1 MKTFSM
7 SPSDTERFE
16 EVACP
21 LCDSQQAAIRYEV
34 PDARFVRC
42 LACGHTYQNPRPVF
56 DDLRRRYAD
65 TYFDYEIE
73 NEQAFFRLMLQ
84 GLGDIGFSRIE
95 SSLNGNKRFLDVGC
109 ATGMLLEH
117 MRDRGWQV
125 QGVEICAPAA
135 RFGVTERRVQIEVA
149 TLEESKLTASA
160 FDVVHL
166 SHLIEHVPDPR
177 GFLEE
182 AARVT
187 KPGGYLVLVTPD
199 LSGFQSR
206 MFGRRWRS
214 AIADHLH
221 LFSYAV
227 LRQLVRETGFEIVRK
242 RSWGGLAAGAAPAWL
257 KRPADRWAKRLNV
270 GDVMILLAR
279 RLDRS

>member
-7 SPSDTERFE
+7 APTESERFE

-21 LCDSQQAAIRYEV
+21 LCDTEGPV
-34 PDARFVRC
+34 VHFELGEARFVRC
-42 LACGHTYQNPRPVF
+42 SRCGHVYQSPRPVF
-56 DDLRRRYAD
+56 EDLRERYQD
-65 TYFDYEIE
+65 SYFDYEIE
-73 NEQAFFRLMLQ
+73 NEQTFFRLMLQ
-84 GLGDIGFSRIE
+84 GLGDIRFQRIE
-95 SSLNGNKRFLDVGC
+95 DALNGNKRFLDVGC

-117 MRDRGWQV
+117 MKGRGWDV

-135 RFGVTERRVQIEVA
+135 RYGIENRGVSIEVA
-149 TLEESKLTASA
+149 TLEESRLPSSS

-199 LSGFQSR
+199 ISGFQAKL
-206 MFGRRWRS
+206 FGKRWRS

-221 LFSYAV
+221 LFSYRR
-227 LRQLVRETGFEIVRK
+227 LKRLIEESGFSVNAK
-242 RSWGGLAAGAAPAWL
+242 RSWGGLAAGTAPAAV
-257 KRPADRWAKRLNV
+257 KRFADTWAKRLNR
-270 GDVMILLAR
+270 GDVMIVLAR
-279 RLDRS
+279 RLDSP

>member
-7 SPSDTERFE
+7 KPAASEHFE
-16 EVACP
+16 EIGCP
-21 LCDSQQAAIRYEV
+21 LCGSEHGRVKFALS
-34 PDARFVRC
+34 DARFVRC
-42 LACGHTYQNPRPVF
+42 ATCGHVYQSPRPLF
-56 DDLRRRYAD
+56 EDLRRRYQD

-84 GLGDIGFSRIE
+84 GLGDIGFQRIE
-95 SSLNGNKRFLDVGC
+95 DSFNGSRRFLDVGC

-117 MRDRGWQV
+117 MRGRGWNV
-125 QGVEICAPAA
+125 QGVEICGPAA
-135 RFGVTERRVQIEVA
+135 SFGTERRGVSIEVA
-149 TLEESKLTASA
+149 TLEESGLPAQS

-177 GFLEE
+177 GFLAE

-187 KPGGYLVLVTPD
+187 RPGGYLVLVTPD
-199 LSGFQSR
+199 ISGFQAKL
-206 MFGRRWRS
+206 FGKKWRS

-221 LFSYAV
+221 LFSNRV
-227 LRQLVRETGFEIVRK
+227 LRRAVEEAGFSVVKK
-242 RSWGGLAAGAAPAWL
+242 RSWGGIAAGMAPGWI
-257 KRPADRWAKRLNV
+257 KRSADTWAKRLNV
-270 GDVMILLAR
+270 GDVMIILAR

>member
-7 SPSDTERFE
+7 KPTSSERFE
-16 EVACP
+16 EVTCAVCGSA
-21 LCDSQQAAIRYEV
+21 DARERYALAE
-34 PDARFVRC
+34 ARFVRC
-42 LACGHTYQNPRPVF
+42 RQCGHTYQSPCPVF
-56 DDLRRRYAD
+56 DDLKDRYQDA
-65 TYFDYEIE
+65 YFDYEIE

-84 GLGDIGFSRIE
+84 GLGDIEFQHIE
-95 SSLNGNKRFLDVGC
+95 SSLNGNRRFLDVGC

-117 MRDRGWQV
+117 MKDRGWNV
-125 QGVEICAPAA
+125 RGVEICAPAA
-135 RFGVTERRVQIEVA
+135 EYGARERGVTIDVT
-149 TLEESKLTASA
+149 TLEESGLATGA

-177 GFLEE
+177 AFLAE

-187 KPGGYLVLVTPD
+187 KTGGHLVMVTPD
-199 LSGFQSR
+199 IDGFQSR
-206 MFGRRWRS
+206 LFGKRWRS

-221 LFSYAV
+221 LFSYRV
-227 LRQLVRETGFEIVRK
+227 LRRLVEESGFEVVKK
-242 RSWGGLAAGAAPAWL
+242 RSWGGIAAGMAPPGL
-257 KRPADRWAKRLNV
+257 KRIADTWAKRLNA

>member
-7 SPSDTERFE
+7 KPAASERFE
-16 EVACP
+16 EIPCP
-21 LCDSQQAAIRYEV
+21 LCGSDRRRERYV
-34 PDARFVRC
+34 LDDARFVRC
-42 LACGHTYQNPRPVF
+42 RSCGHTYQSPRPVF
-56 DDLRRRYAD
+56 DDLRARYQD

-84 GLGDIGFSRIE
+84 GLGDIRFEHIE
-95 SSLNGNKRFLDVGC
+95 ASLNGARRFLDVGC

-117 MRDRGWQV
+117 MKDRGWYV

-135 RFGVTERRVQIEVA
+135 EYGIRERGVQIEVA
-149 TLEESKLTASA
+149 TLEESALPGAS

-177 GFLEE
+177 LFLSE

-187 KPGGYLVLVTPD
+187 RPGGHLVVVTPD
-199 LSGFQSR
+199 IGGFQSR
-206 MFGRRWRS
+206 LFGRRWRS

-221 LFSYAV
+221 LFSYPV
-227 LRQLVRETGFEIVRK
+227 LRGLVEEAGFSILKK
-242 RSWGGLAAGAAPAWL
+242 RSWGGVAAGMAPPWAKRAA
-257 KRPADRWAKRLNV
+257 DIWAKRLNM

>member
-7 SPSDTERFE
+7 KPTSSERFE
-16 EVACP
+16 DTAC
-21 LCDSQQAAIRYEV
+21 AICGATDAREHV
-34 PDARFVRC
+34 TLAEARFVKCRS
-42 LACGHTYQNPRPVF
+42 CGHVYQSPRPVF
-56 DDLRRRYAD
+56 EDLRDRYGD

-84 GLGDIGFSRIE
+84 GLGDIEFPRIE
-95 SSLNGNKRFLDVGC
+95 SSLNGHRRFLDVGC

-117 MRDRGWQV
+117 MKDRGWRV

-135 RFGVTERRVQIEVA
+135 EYGMRERGVPIEIA
-149 TLEESKLTASA
+149 TLEESALPAGS

-177 GFLEE
+177 AFLAE

-187 KPGGYLVLVTPD
+187 RAGGHLIMVTPD
-199 LSGFQSR
+199 IAGFQAR
-206 MFGRRWRS
+206 LFGRRWRS

-221 LFSYAV
+221 LFSYRV
-227 LRQLVRETGFEIVRK
+227 LRRLVEEAGFEVVKK
-242 RSWGGLAAGAAPAWL
+242 RSWGGIAAGMAPAPI
-257 KRPADRWAKRLNV
+257 KRAADTWAKRLNV
-270 GDVMILLAR
+270 GDVMIIHAR